1 MKKRV
6 FKNETYTTIL
16 TTIIFIVFIVIIV
29 IISNPSF
36 KSNLPNIKKK
46 DYTYESINNVDLKL
60 KELDFLITKD
70 NDSYYYN
77 DLYNV
82 QYKENE
88 LVIDKRQYIDN
99 IKEYN
104 SENDLSLISK
114 LTGEEKLLELT
125 DTFNNIIRN
134 VNRITINIYNYSFTI
149 TCNSN
154 SIKYNVKKIKRD
166 KNDNIIISNIS
177 MYEANKNKDE
187 LLYNLMMDYDKE
199 HFYYYDYLNNHFSDD
214 SNNIVAFYYQYNNNL
229 FYNNFQRDYLYDL
242 YQANYNKDKK
252 NYVALV
258 VDSDYFKNNKLQIL
272 SKDLNYFN
280 SKLNYNLSLS
290 EKNLKKLN
298 KKLSNNRSF
307 TLKIDDNFKIGI
319 NYFDRKYSI
328 IYYIK

>member
-70 NDSYYYN
+70 NDSYY
-77 DLYNV
+77 V

-166 KNDNIIISNIS
+166 KNDNIIISNIIFQS
-177 MYEANKNKDE
+177 Q
-187 LLYNLMMDYDKE
+187 
-199 HFYYYDYLNNHFSDD
+199 
-214 SNNIVAFYYQYNNNL
+214 NNIHKYIYNW
-229 FYNNFQRDYLYDL
+229 
-242 YQANYNKDKK
+242 
-252 NYVALV
+252 
-258 VDSDYFKNNKLQIL
+258 
-272 SKDLNYFN
+272 SK
-280 SKLNYNLSLS
+280 
-290 EKNLKKLN
+290 
-298 KKLSNNRSF
+298 
-307 TLKIDDNFKIGI
+307 
-319 NYFDRKYSI
+319 
-328 IYYIK
+328 